1 MIDKVYMIFIQEKLI
16 LHPYTLET
24 YMVNILERLIGT
36 FEGLN
41 EGKLNLLCV
50 FNDMRCK
57 SALGLQKKRSFLYIF
72 ESFFEFLYCL

>member
-1 MIDKVYMIFIQEKLI
+1 
-16 LHPYTLET
+16 
-24 YMVNILERLIGT
+24 MVDILERLIGT

-57 SALGLQKKRSFLYIF
+57 SALGLRKKGSFLYIY
-72 ESFFEFLYCL
+72 ESFLEFIYLIIPYTFFRSVMLIST

>member
-1 MIDKVYMIFIQEKLI
+1 MVFIPGKQNV
-16 LHPYTLET
+16 HPNTLKT
-24 YMVNILERLIGT
+24 YMVDILERLIGT

-57 SALGLQKKRSFLYIF
+57 SALGLRKKEASYIF
-72 ESFFEFLYCL
+72 MNLS